1 MEIMLRSAALI
12 ATAALLALSGT
23 SASAQPELTPRIMG
37 GTPANGNPG
46 VVAVALFDGRAWNG
60 SCTAALWKP
69 NLLITN
75 AHCTTID
82 GSAQGVAGYAVF
94 PPGVTALRYSNYLE
108 SQSPLSVVNAWRAS
122 GYVNASS
129 NVEPNDIAVL
139 QLSGD
144 LAPQAFSR
152 LATTEELT
160 RWTRERT
167 MVDHVGYGIT
177 GIGQF
182 AFDPSQVSLPMIA
195 FQPDSRLGTIFRT
208 GQTAQQ
214 GICSGDSGSPVS
226 RNDAGGNLLLGIVAG
241 GTGPCVPGSSGAPNN
256 LNVAA
261 IGYLPLLNEALRAT
275 GRPTIPSSPQNIK
288 GTGRNNSLVITWSP
302 PTISPETVV
311 GYDVTDSRGSVA
323 CQTTDTSCTITGL
336 PDGTYGFTVR
346 ARNAEG
352 EGDAAAIGTAQ
363 SATIASPKQLPAPFI
378 RQRPSGGRVI
388 AFTTLAR
395 QSSAVVT
402 NYTVVDNR
410 NRRICRV
417 TPTQAQ
423 QLAAALTCPMP
434 KQSGTYRFRVI
445 ANTEMGATP
454 PSGLSKRV
462 VVR

>member
-1 MEIMLRSAALI
+1 MLKRSAIVA
-12 ATAALLALSGT
+12 AAALLALSGT
-23 SASAQPELTPRIMG
+23 SAAAQQEPTPRIMG
-37 GTPANGNPG
+37 GAPANGNAG
-46 VVAVALFDGRAWNG
+46 VVALALFDGRAWNG

-94 PPGVTALRYSNYLE
+94 PPGVTALRYANYLE
-108 SQSPLSVVNAWRAS
+108 NQSPLSVVDVWRAS

-129 NVEPNDIAVL
+129 SVEPNDIAVL

-144 LAPQAFSR
+144 LAPQAFTR

-160 RWTRERT
+160 RWTRERAL
-167 MVDHVGYGIT
+167 VDHVGYGIT

-182 AFDPSQVSLPMIA
+182 AFDPAQISLPMVA

-208 GQTAQQ
+208 GQSAQQ

-226 RNDAGGNLLLGIVAG
+226 RNDVAGNVLLGIVAG

-288 GTGRNNSLVITWSP
+288 GIGRNNSLVITWSP
-302 PTISPETVV
+302 PAISPETVV

-352 EGDAAAIGTAQ
+352 EGDAAAIVNSQT
-363 SATIASPKQLPAPFI
+363 ATIASPKQLPAPFV
-378 RQRPSGGRVI
+378 RQRPSGSRVI
-388 AFTTLAR
+388 AFTTLAGR
-395 QSSAVVT
+395 SSAVVT
-402 NYTVVDNR
+402 NYTVVDSKK
-410 NRRICRV
+410 RRVCRV
-417 TPTQAQ
+417 IPTPAQ
-423 QLAAALTCPMP
+423 QSAATLTCPLP
-434 KQSGTYRFRVI
+434 RKSGTYRFRVI

-454 PSGLSKRV
+454 ASGLSAKV
-462 VVR
+462 TVR